1 MNIAIIT
8 WEYPPYFSGGLGR
21 HCYYLTSSL
30 EKFGN
35 RVTVFTQYG
44 KSDGKKIKIINVGK
58 IFSDCYYTKCKEGE
72 HSYSCSNFL
81 ECFYHFN
88 HRIFRL
94 FSFLIKEGQHFDVVH
109 CHDWLTFPAGIKIKE
124 KYGIPLVIT
133 FHSLEY
139 DRCAET
145 IPWEVP
151 LNTELEGIKN
161 ADIII
166 ANSGY
171 TKERLI
177 SKYNAPPE
185 KIRVIYNGI
194 NAKEFKVARE
204 DGRKIVLYLGRLTL
218 HKGVDYFLEAA
229 GKILNFMPNA
239 RFIVAGSGEQLP
251 NLIEKAIELGIAD
264 KVIFTGWISDEEVKK
279 LYALADVYVLP
290 SISEPFGITILE
302 ALASGT
308 PAIVS
313 KNSGVRE
320 ISNHILTVDFW
331 DVDEMVNK
339 VVGILKYPA
348 IKKEIVRNAYRDLEK
363 LSWDRVAGETI
374 KVYMEAILCN
384 GP

>member
-35 RVTVFTQYG
+35 RITVFTQEG
-44 KSDGKKIKIINVGK
+44 KSNGKKIKIINVGK

-72 HSYSCSNFL
+72 HSYPCNDFL
-81 ECFYHFN
+81 ECFYQFN
-88 HRIFRL
+88 NRVFRIF
-94 FSFLIKEGQHFDVVH
+94 SDLIKKGYQFEVVH

-145 IPWEVP
+145 VPWEIP
-151 LNTELEGIKN
+151 LKIEFEGIKK

-166 ANSGY
+166 ANSRY
-171 TKERLI
+171 TRDRLI
-177 SKYNAPPE
+177 SKYNAPAG

-194 NAKEFKVARE
+194 NAEEFKVVRE
-204 DGRKIVLYLGRLTL
+204 DGRKIILYFGRLTL
-218 HKGVDYFLEAA
+218 HKGADYFLEAA
-229 GKILNFMPNA
+229 RKVLNFVPNA
-239 RFIVAGSGEQLP
+239 KFIVAGSGEKLP
-251 NLIEKAIELGIAD
+251 NLIEKAIALKIVD
-264 KVIFTGWISDEEVKK
+264 KVIFTGWISDEEVKR
-279 LYALADVYVLP
+279 LYAMADVYVLP

-313 KNSGVRE
+313 KNSGVKE
-320 ISNHILTVDFW
+320 VSNHILTVDFW

-339 VVGILKYPA
+339 IVGILKYPA
-348 IKKEIVRNAYRDLEK
+348 IKKEIVRNAYQDLEK
-363 LSWDRVAGETI
+363 LSWDRVAKETI
-374 KVYMEAILCN
+374 KVYREAILCN

>member
-21 HCYYLTSSL
+21 HCYYLTLSL

-35 RVTVFTQYG
+35 RITVFTQHGESEG
-44 KSDGKKIKIINVGK
+44 KRIRIINVGK
-58 IFSDCYYTKCKEGE
+58 IFSDCYYTKCKDAEN
-72 HSYSCSNFL
+72 SYSCSNFL
-81 ECFYHFN
+81 ECFHLFN
-88 HRIFRL
+88 QKVFRL
-94 FSFLIKEGQHFDVVH
+94 FSSLIEEGYNFEIVH

-124 KYGIPLVIT
+124 KFKIPLVIT

-145 IPWEVP
+145 MPWEIP
-151 LNTELEGIKN
+151 LHTELEGIKN

-166 ANSGY
+166 ANSRY

-194 NAKEFKVARE
+194 NAEEFKVARE
-204 DGRKIVLYLGRLTL
+204 DGRKIVLYFGRLTL

-229 GKILNFMPNA
+229 KKVLNFLPEA

-251 NLIEKAIELGIAD
+251 NLIEKAIRLGIAD
-264 KVIFTGWISDEEVKK
+264 KVIFTGWVSDEEVKK

-308 PAIVS
+308 PTIVS

-339 VVGILKYPA
+339 IVALLRYPA
-348 IKKEIVRNAYRDLEK
+348 IKREMVRNAYRDLEK
-363 LSWDRVAGETI
+363 LSWDRVARETI
-374 KVYMEAILCN
+374 KVYREAILCS

>member
-1 MNIAIIT
+1 MNIAIVT

-21 HCYYLTSSL
+21 HCYYLTSAL
-30 EKFGN
+30 EKLGN
-35 RVTVFTQYG
+35 RVIVFTQQGESNG
-44 KSDGKKIKIINVGK
+44 KRIKVMNVGK
-58 IFSDCYYTKCKEGE
+58 IFSDGYYTKCKEGE
-72 HSYSCSNFL
+72 HSYICGDFL
-81 ECFYHFN
+81 ECLYQFN
-88 HRIFRL
+88 NKVLNIF
-94 FSFLIKEGQHFDVVH
+94 SYLIEKGYHFDVVH

-124 KYGIPLVIT
+124 KYRIPLIIT

-145 IPWEVP
+145 TPWDIP
-151 LNTELEGIKN
+151 LNIELEAIRK

-166 ANSGY
+166 ANSRY
-171 TKERLI
+171 TRDRLI
-177 SKYNAPPE
+177 SRYKAPKE

-194 NAKEFKVARE
+194 DMEEFKVARE
-204 DGRKIVLYLGRLTL
+204 DGRKIVLYFGRLTL

-229 GKILNFMPNA
+229 KKVLQFIPNA

-251 NLIEKAIELGIAD
+251 NLIEKAIRLGIAD
-264 KVIFTGWISDEEVKK
+264 KVIFTGWISDEEVKR
-279 LYALADVYVLP
+279 LYAIADVYVLP

-313 KNSGVRE
+313 KNSGVKE
-320 ISNHILTVDFW
+320 VSNHILTVDFW

-339 VVGILKYPA
+339 IVGILKYPVV
-348 IKKEIVRNAYRDLEK
+348 KKEIVRNAYRDLQR
-363 LSWDRVAGETI
+363 LSWNNVAKETI
-374 KVYMEAILCN
+374 KVYKEAILCN